1 MQIIYNY
8 ISYCIGNKLNIIS
21 FIIHVEHRTVL
32 VSHSNL
38 ACTFASTQVNATD
51 ISAHCD
57 TMSQKRSL
65 NPLYTSIL
73 NTISGV
79 DSSQYS
85 LQHG

>member
-1 MQIIYNY
+1 MKCFRFEKLEKSKYYLSFILLLIYN
-8 ISYCIGNKLNIIS
+8 
-21 FIIHVEHRTVL
+21 RTVL

-38 ACTFASTQVNATD
+38 TCTFASTQVNATD

-65 NPLYTSIL
+65 NPLYSSVL

-79 DSSQYS
+79 DS
-85 LQHG
+85 